1 MKKNV
6 IIAAAI
12 VLLLFKI
19 NFAAHAKVWRVNNA
33 SNYNGVALWGD
44 NLGGT
49 QTNPVFE
56 QINQAVAANFVLAGD
71 TLHIEGATAVYENA
85 ALSKRLVLI
94 GPGYFLSEN
103 PNSSNILLEAKTGSI
118 NFQVGSSGSEL
129 IGIYVASSSGITIL
143 NNVNN
148 IIVKRC
154 RIDYDVNLGSVHVDI
169 FILQNYFANVNNAN
183 ASAIS
188 VSSLGFPSNFIFNNN
203 IIKRPLLLFNSTTTY
218 TAAEVKNN
226 IFDCPAIAGQPSI
239 RLNTGS
245 FQNNI
250 LKNPAAIANVNNNN
264 SVNVSFNVSSS
275 AINQFGTANS
285 NIVVANINS
294 IFVDPVT
301 NTTDGDYQLLNTWAT
316 ANPGSDNAA
325 RGAFGGASPTR
336 RYTLSGLAAIPVIY
350 DISTSGVAAPGGLQ
364 VTIKARVIQ

>member
-143 NNVNN
+143 
-148 IIVKRC
+148 K
-154 RIDYDVNLGSVHVDI
+154 GA
-169 FILQNYFANVNNAN
+169 F
-183 ASAIS
+183 
-188 VSSLGFPSNFIFNNN
+188 
-203 IIKRPLLLFNSTTTY
+203 K
-218 TAAEVKNN
+218 
-226 IFDCPAIAGQPSI
+226 
-239 RLNTGS
+239 
-245 FQNNI
+245 
-250 LKNPAAIANVNNNN
+250 
-264 SVNVSFNVSSS
+264 
-275 AINQFGTANS
+275 
-285 NIVVANINS
+285 IVV
-294 IFVDPVT
+294 P
-301 NTTDGDYQLLNTWAT
+301 L
-316 ANPGSDNAA
+316 
-325 RGAFGGASPTR
+325 
-336 RYTLSGLAAIPVIY
+336 
-350 DISTSGVAAPGGLQ
+350 
-364 VTIKARVIQ
+364 